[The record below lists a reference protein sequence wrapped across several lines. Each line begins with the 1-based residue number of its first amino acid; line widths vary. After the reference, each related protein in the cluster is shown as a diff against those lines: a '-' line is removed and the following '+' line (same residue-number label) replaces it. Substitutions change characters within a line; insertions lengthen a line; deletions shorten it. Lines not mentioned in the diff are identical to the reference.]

1 MAELKDR
8 LKADLVTAM
17 KARDEAAKSTLRM
30 AIAAIGVEEVAGTEA
45 RGLSEAEEQAVLTK
59 EVSKRRDSAQAYA
72 DGGRPEL
79 AEKETS
85 EAKFLGQYLPAPLT
99 EDELDAI
106 VAEEVAAA
114 EQAAGEPPTMRQMG
128 TIVKAVNARVA
139 GRAQGAQVAAKV
151 KGSLN
156 AG

>member
-17 KARDEAAKSTLRM
+17 KAKDDAAKSNLRM
-30 AIAAIGVEEVAGTEA
+30 AIAAIGVEEVAGDSA
-45 RGLSEAEEQAVLTK
+45 RALTNDEEIAIVTK
-59 EVSKRRDSAQAYA
+59 EVSKRRDSAQAYT

-79 AEKETS
+79 AAKEAG
-85 EAKFLGQYLPAPLT
+85 EAEFLQQYLPAPLT

-114 EQAAGEPPTMRQMG
+114 EAAAGEKPTMKQMG

-139 GRAQGAQVAAKV
+139 GRAQGGTVAAKV
-151 KGSLN
+151 RSRLG
-156 AG
+156 A